1 MRPSG
6 HTGPVTPAALDDNDS
21 CWLDELPAWQPTAA
35 LAADLVADVAIV
47 GGGITGVSSAWH
59 FARAFPCARIV
70 LLEAKT
76 LANGATGRS
85 GGQVLNG
92 VNGVEPA
99 DPETA
104 RRVHAATSSG
114 IAIVGELASH
124 STLPAGFV
132 REGAME
138 ATTTAAAAEAARSR
152 VQRAAS
158 WGIPLRWID
167 GGATGLAGVQGAVL
181 DPGGAR
187 VNPAALVRGL
197 RAPLEALGVG
207 VYEHTPVTA
216 IREGRP
222 IEIDT
227 PGGRVRAAAMVL
239 ATNAYTPSLGWFRG
253 RILPLHSRVVA
264 TAPLAPS
271 TWSGLGQ
278 AARNGFADDLDRI
291 AYGVRTPGDR
301 LLFGGGSNAAYVY
314 RLGGSPVPG
323 REPASAYAAVERTLQ
338 RYFPGIGIAAS
349 VEKRWSGP
357 LAVTF
362 DRVCSMGVTGAHR
375 NVYYALGYSGHGLA
389 LGALAGRVLADL
401 HAGNADDWRGLPFFQ
416 RTMPW
421 IPPDPF
427 RWIGYQLYTK
437 ATGRSPRRH

>member
-1 MRPSG
+1 
-6 HTGPVTPAALDDNDS
+6 
-21 CWLDELPAWQPTAA
+21 
-35 LAADLVADVAIV
+35 
-47 GGGITGVSSAWH
+47 
-59 FARAFPCARIV
+59 
-70 LLEAKT
+70 
-76 LANGATGRS
+76 
-85 GGQVLNG
+85 
-92 VNGVEPA
+92 
-99 DPETA
+99 
-104 RRVHAATSSG
+104 
-114 IAIVGELASH
+114 
-124 STLPAGFV
+124 
-132 REGAME
+132 
-138 ATTTAAAAEAARSR
+138 
-152 VQRAAS
+152 
-158 WGIPLRWID
+158 
-167 GGATGLAGVQGAVL
+167 
-181 DPGGAR
+181 

-197 RAPLEALGVG
+197 RAPLEELGVG
-207 VYEHTPVTA
+207 VFENTPVTA

-227 PGGRVRAAAMVL
+227 PGGCVRAAAMVL

-271 TWSGLGQ
+271 AWTGLGR
-278 AARNGFADDLDRI
+278 AARSGFADDLDRI
-291 AYGVRTPGDR
+291 AYGVRTPRDR
-301 LLFGGGSNAAYVY
+301 LLFGGGSNASYVY

-323 REPASAYAAVERTLQ
+323 REPESAYAAVERSLQ
-338 RYFPGIGIAAS
+338 GYFPGLGGAGA
-349 VEKRWSGP
+349 VQRRWSGP
-357 LAVTF
+357 LAITF

-401 HAGNADDWRGLPFFQ
+401 HAGHADEWRGLPFFQ